1 MKARL
6 VEILSLEDARQEMQR
21 LGVDL
26 GGYSY
31 MIPKQQH
38 YSLKLEG
45 LTPPAANIIKQEM
58 LSIGA
63 EAAVA
68 KGTVSCTI
76 KETGCLLSGTVG
88 QLQRLVKKLESQP
101 YALVEVGRAV
111 ADALSNIRSAEAGE
125 LTFVTRSRSFDLK
138 GRAIIMGILNVT
150 PDSFSDGGE
159 FAKADRA
166 VERALEMGAEGADII
181 DLGGESTRPG
191 AEPVS
196 VQEETERILPVVEA
210 LVNNGIVVSID
221 TTKAAVARVALEAG
235 AELVNDVSA
244 LADEGMAVAIAEH
257 QAGVILMHRRGCPGQ
272 MQSNTT
278 YNDIMAEVYGYLA
291 EKIECAEQAGIERE
305 RIVID
310 PGFGFGKNLGGNLEL
325 LRRLR
330 EFQSLGR
337 PLLVGTSRKSFI
349 GKVLD
354 KNIDQRLTGTLATQV
369 AALMNGAGLLRVHD
383 VRQACEAAAMVAA
396 IKKGES
402 CEVVQELASKGG
414 LSEAR
419 DV

>member
-68 KGTVSCTI
+68 KGTVSCRI

-88 QLQRLVKKLESQP
+88 QLQRFVKKMESQP
-101 YALVEVGRAV
+101 YGLADVGQAV

-125 LTFVTRSRSFDLK
+125 LTFITRTRSFDLK
-138 GRAIIMGILNVT
+138 ERAVIMGILNVT

-159 FAKADRA
+159 FALPDRA
-166 VERALEMGAEGADII
+166 VERALEMVEEGADII
-181 DLGGESTRPG
+181 DVGGESTRPG
-191 AEPVS
+191 AKPVGA
-196 VQEETERILPVVEA
+196 QEETERILPVVEA
-210 LVNNGIVVSID
+210 LVRGGVAVSVD
-221 TTKAAVARVALEAG
+221 TQKAVVARAALEAG
-235 AELVNDVSA
+235 AELINDVSA
-244 LADEGMAVAIAEH
+244 LADEGMAAVVARYK
-257 QAGVILMHRRGCPGQ
+257 AGVILMHRRGGPEQ
-272 MQSNTT
+272 MQNDTT
-278 YNDIMAEVYGYLA
+278 YSDIMAEVYGYLA
-291 EKIECAEQAGIERE
+291 EKIECAEQAGIERA
-305 RIVID
+305 RIAID
-310 PGFGFGKNLGGNLEL
+310 PGFGFGKDVGGNLEL

-349 GKVLD
+349 GHVLD

-369 AALMNGAGLLRVHD
+369 AALMSGAGVLRAHD
-383 VRQACEAAAMVAA
+383 VRQASEAAVMVAA
-396 IKKGES
+396 IKQGERY
-402 CEVVQELASKGG
+402 EVVQKEIGI
-414 LSEAR
+414 
-419 DV
+419 

>member
-6 VEILSLEDARQEMQR
+6 VEILSLEDARREMQR

-68 KGTVSCTI
+68 KGTVSCRI

-88 QLQRLVKKLESQP
+88 QLQRLAKKLECQP
-101 YALVEVGRAV
+101 YGLAEVGRAV
-111 ADALSNIRSAEAGE
+111 ADALLNIRSAEAGE
-125 LTFVTRSRSFDLK
+125 LTFITRTRSFGFK
-138 GRAIIMGILNVT
+138 GRAVIMGILNVT

-159 FAKADRA
+159 FTKADRA
-166 VERALEMGAEGADII
+166 VERALEMASEGADII

-191 AEPVS
+191 AESVS
-196 VQEETERILPVVEA
+196 AQEETERILPVVEA
-210 LVNNGIVVSID
+210 LVKTGLAVSID
-221 TTKAAVARVALEAG
+221 TTKAAVARAALEAG

-244 LADEGMAVAIAEH
+244 LADAGMAEVVAEYK
-257 QAGVILMHRRGCPGQ
+257 AGIVLMHRRGGPRD
-272 MQSNTT
+272 MQSDTT
-278 YNDIMAEVYGYLA
+278 YSDIMAEVYGYLA
-291 EKIECAEQAGIERE
+291 EKIECAVHAGIERE

-310 PGFGFGKNLGGNLEL
+310 PGFGFGKSVGGNLEL
-325 LRRLR
+325 LKRLR

-337 PLLVGTSRKSFI
+337 PLLIGTSRKSFI

-354 KNIDQRLTGTLATQV
+354 KSIDQRLTGTIATQV
-369 AALMNGAGLLRVHD
+369 AALMSGAGILRVHD
-383 VRQACEAAAMVAA
+383 VRQACEAAVMVAA
-396 IKKGES
+396 IKQGES
-402 CEVVQELASKGG
+402 GEVAEEGTG
-414 LSEAR
+414 I
-419 DV
+419 